1 MRKKE
6 GQILILVLLVV
17 VVALAVGLSVGARN
31 VTNLKTSTQSEQSQR
46 AFTAAEGGVEDVLSK
61 INAVAKVIGGTAV
74 SGSNCTQNTSD
85 ASKKQADC
93 TLQNASTTTGVS
105 GTVNVTA
112 NSAYTKT
119 VDLGDVAQINLE
131 GYTPSGGGKFTVE
144 WGNSSEINPVPSLEF
159 TFICVNDANTKCGA
173 TAKGTGLDVTL
184 EPTKLSGAYGQV
196 RFAFSR
202 AGETYPIGSTQT
214 GFTDCD
220 TGSSGYTCKAT
231 FTVLAVGGVPS
242 DAALKILRIKPLWGK
257 VTIKVTPVGTALQV
271 ASFPVQTYVI
281 TSVATTDT
289 GVTRKVEVRR
299 DALPQMPAF
308 FDYALYSGGNI
319 TK

>member
-31 VTNLKTSTQSEQSQR
+31 ITNLKTSTQSEQSQR

-61 INAVAKVIGGTAV
+61 LNSVASVIGGVVGNSSTTT
-74 SGSNCTQNTSD
+74 GGTTCTKPSAN
-85 ASKKQADC
+85 QANC
-93 TLQNASTTTGVS
+93 TLQNASTATGVS

-112 NSAYTKT
+112 NSAYTKS

-131 GYTPSGGGKFTVE
+131 ITPLTAYYAHAFTIE
-144 WGNSSEINPVPSLEF
+144 WASRTNGDLSDVALEF
-159 TFICVNDANTKCGA
+159 AFICDKTALTTCGA
-173 TAKGTGLDVTL
+173 ASQ
-184 EPTKLSGAYGQV
+184 KLSGEYGQHGNPSGLSGTPAISDCGV
-196 RFAFSR
+196 N
-202 AGETYPIGSTQT
+202 AGAEYYCTTTFDFTSATT
-214 GFTDCD
+214 G
-220 TGSSGYTCKAT
+220 KA
-231 FTVLAVGGVPS
+231 
-242 DAALKILRIKPLWGK
+242 KILRIKPLYGK
-257 VTIKVTPVGTALQV
+257 VAMKVTSAD

-308 FDYALYSGGNI
+308 FDYALYSGGAI
-319 TK
+319 SK